1 MSKRTQDPRRLDV
14 AAACAGGTALS
25 GDWPL
30 GALDRI
36 VDGGAPIATEAS
48 VSWAATFELRAVPG
62 AGPQQWLHLRVSACV
77 PRECQRC
84 LQAVTLPLT
93 VDRWVR
99 FVADEA
105 TAAALDAD
113 SEEDVL
119 VAGRQFDLRA
129 LVEDELLLAMPLVP
143 THETCPE
150 PLLEPAAEQAP
161 GPQEHPFAAL
171 AALKRARDH

>member
-1 MSKRTQDPRRLDV
+1 M
-14 AAACAGGTALS
+14 S

-36 VDGGAPIATEAS
+36 VEGGPPIAADAA
-48 VSWAATFELRAVPG
+48 VHWAADFDLRVVPG
-62 AGPQQWLHLRVSACV
+62 AGPQQWLHLRASASV

-84 LQAVTLPLT
+84 LQAVTLPLA
-93 VDRWVR
+93 VDRSLR

-119 VAGRQFDLRA
+119 VAGRQFDLSA

-150 PLLEPAAEQAP
+150 PLLEPAVQEAS
-161 GPQEHPFAAL
+161 GLQEHPFAAL
-171 AALKRARDH
+171 AALKRARGH